1 MAEAKRGRPVE
12 TAVTESHAED
22 VVDQLWQAYAP
33 FQRGRD
39 TTGDLAFMLAI
50 LLLARFVEVAGESGD
65 EFARRW
71 ARAVEEARSGVS
83 PLTDLRA
90 VLRSAARHPRFPV
103 PGLADLSF
111 GFADADKDS
120 DDLPWVAAFLTA
132 LKRSLTPA
140 EAGWSEICD
149 LLLERHDREST
160 QAAGEFFT
168 PRPVAHLLTG
178 LASPQTGDRILDPAC
193 GSGSLLVAAAQQ
205 IASADRIDGDSLEA
219 YATDRSNVRLAMLNL
234 ALHDVDRPAVWA
246 ADPVSLFQDRS
257 TGLVDRVVSNPPF
270 NQRIEDFGTAGWPF
284 GRPPE
289 SKANFAW
296 LQLAWARLSENGLA
310 AMIMP
315 RQAAWSGGRETEI
328 RKAMINSRALMGII
342 ALPPHLFTHTTVP
355 VHIWILARDKA
366 RQLPAGDRNAFL
378 FINASQLGTQL
389 PRRPRILTAQD
400 AERIVSRFR
409 QWRQSPRATPDEPGF
424 SRSVPHEEIL
434 ENDGNLD
441 PGHYVPVIPGGWAAF
456 DTGRVLDELEQRAQ
470 LTSDSVAALWESLT
484 TCEQLTR
491 SSIKPPRVPLRTIL
505 RGPGS
510 GANDDSTQGLLL
522 AGPSGSLI
530 RAEHYVNAGIPV
542 VMPRDLNG
550 TGFSVAH
557 IRYIPDDQA
566 ERLARFQLHLGDV
579 VLARRGELGRCAVVR
594 AEQQGW
600 VCGTGC
606 FLLRPPPDLD
616 ADYFASY
623 LRSPEARRWLE
634 AHSRGSTTLP
644 AISLDTLVK
653 LPVILPDLA
662 TQQEIADVMTRLD
675 DHEQALRRQLELAAE
690 IRRDALNGLLTSRT
704 S

>member
-1 MAEAKRGRPVE
+1 MAGAKGGRRVE
-12 TAVTESHAED
+12 TTVTESHAED
-22 VVDQLWQAYAP
+22 VVDRLWQAYAP
-33 FQRGRD
+33 FQRGRN

-50 LLLARFVEVAGESGD
+50 LLLARFVEVVGESGD
-65 EFARRW
+65 EFVRRW

-111 GFADADKDS
+111 GFAGGGKDS
-120 DDLPWVAAFLTA
+120 DDVPWVAAFLTA
-132 LKRSLTPA
+132 LQRRPAPA
-140 EAGWSEICD
+140 EAEWSAVCD
-149 LLLERHDREST
+149 LLLERRDRESAP
-160 QAAGEFFT
+160 AAGEFYT
-168 PRPVAHLLTG
+168 PRPVARLLTG

-193 GSGSLLVAAAQQ
+193 GSGGLLVAAAQR
-205 IASADRIDGDSLEA
+205 IASSDRIDGDSLEA

-234 ALHDVDRPAVWA
+234 ALHGVDRPAVWA

-270 NQRIEDFGTAGWPF
+270 NQRIEDVGISGWPF
-284 GRPPE
+284 GRPPG

-315 RQAAWSGGRETEI
+315 RQAAWSGGREAEI
-328 RKAMINSRALMGII
+328 RKAMITSRAVLGII
-342 ALPPHLFTHTTVP
+342 ALPPNLFTHTTVP

-366 RQLPAGDRNAFL
+366 RQLPAGDSDAFL

-400 AERIVSRFR
+400 AEHIVSRFR
-409 QWRQSPRATPDEPGF
+409 QWQQSPRATPDEPGF
-424 SRSVPHEEIL
+424 SRSIQQEEIL
-434 ENDGNLD
+434 GNDGNLD
-441 PGHYVPVIPGGWAAF
+441 PGYYVPVIPGGRAAF
-456 DTGRVLDELEQRAQ
+456 DTGRMLDELKRRDQ
-470 LTSDSVAALWESLT
+470 LTSDSVAGLWESLS
-484 TCEQLTR
+484 TCEQLT
-491 SSIKPPRVPLRTIL
+491 SSIKPPRVPLETIL
-505 RGPGS
+505 RGAGA
-510 GANDDSTQGLLL
+510 GANDDSTRGLLL

-530 RAEHYVNAGIPV
+530 RAEHYVDAGIPV

-557 IRYIPDDQA
+557 IRYITDDQA

-616 ADYFASY
+616 ADYFAAY
-623 LRSPEARRWLE
+623 LRSPEARGWLE

-644 AISLDTLVK
+644 AISIDTLVK

-662 TQQEIADVMTRLD
+662 TQQEIADVMMRLEE
-675 DHEQALRRQLELAAE
+675 HEQALRRQLELAGE
-690 IRRDALNGLLTSRT
+690 IRRDALNGFLTGRT

>member
-1 MAEAKRGRPVE
+1 ME

-22 VVDQLWQAYAP
+22 VVDRLWQAYAP
-33 FQRGRD
+33 FQRGRN
-39 TTGDLAFMLAI
+39 TSGDLALMLAI
-50 LLLARFVEVAGESGD
+50 LLLARFVEAVGESGD
-65 EFARRW
+65 EFVRRW
-71 ARAVEEARSGVS
+71 ARAVEEAGSGVS

-90 VLRSAARHPRFPV
+90 VLRSAAQHPRFLV
-103 PGLADLSF
+103 PGLADFSF
-111 GFADADKDS
+111 GIEGGDNDS
-120 DDLPWVAAFLTA
+120 DDVPWVAAFLTA
-132 LKRSLTPA
+132 LQRRPTPV
-140 EAGWSEICD
+140 EAGWPAVCD
-149 LLLERHDREST
+149 LLLERCDRESPP
-160 QAAGEFFT
+160 AAGEFFT
-168 PRPVAHLLTG
+168 PRTVARLLTG
-178 LASPQTGDRILDPAC
+178 LASPQNGDRILDPAC
-193 GSGSLLVAAAQQ
+193 GSGGLLVAAAQQ
-205 IASADRIDGDSLEA
+205 IASSDRIDGDSLEA
-219 YATDRSNVRLAMLNL
+219 YATDRSNVRLAILNM
-234 ALHDVDRPAVWA
+234 ALHGVDRPAVRA
-246 ADPVSLFQDRS
+246 ADPVSLFQNRS
-257 TGLVDRVVSNPPF
+257 SGLVDRVVSNPPF
-270 NQRIEDFGTAGWPF
+270 NQRIEDVGTSGWPF
-284 GRPPE
+284 GQPPG

-296 LQLAWARLSENGLA
+296 LQLAWTRLSENGLA

-315 RQAAWSGGRETEI
+315 PQAAWSGGREAEI
-328 RKAMINSRALMGII
+328 RKAMITSRALLSII
-342 ALPPHLFTHTTVP
+342 ALPPNLFTHTTVP
-355 VHIWILARDKA
+355 VHIWILARDKV
-366 RQLPAGDRNAFL
+366 RQLPASDRAAFL

-400 AERIVSRFR
+400 TERIISRFH
-409 QWRQSPRATPDEPGF
+409 QWQQSPRATPDEPGF
-424 SRSVPHEEIL
+424 SRSVLHEEIL

-441 PGHYVPVIPGGWAAF
+441 PGHYVPVVPGGSAAAF
-456 DTGRVLDELEQRAQ
+456 DTSRVLDELQRREQ
-470 LTSDSVAALWESLT
+470 LTSDSVAGLWESLS

-505 RGPGS
+505 RGAGA
-510 GANDDSTQGLLL
+510 GANDDPTQGLLL

-530 RAEHYVNAGIPV
+530 RAEHYVDAGVPV

-557 IRYIPDDQA
+557 IRYITEDQA

-616 ADYFASY
+616 ADYFAAY
-623 LRSPEARRWLE
+623 LRNPEARGWLE

-644 AISLDTLVK
+644 SISLDTLVK

-662 TQQEIADVMTRLD
+662 TQQEIADMMTRLD
-675 DHEQALRRQLELAAE
+675 EHEQALRKQLELAGE